1 MRASSNPDRDWN
13 ESPHSLR
20 PGSSPFAGT
29 VPPNECR
36 SCPRWTSLVQLNWQ
50 GRSLMDLALA
60 SPTGRTLSQ
69 SVPEKPAQM
78 GLIRKSDA
86 QRYVAQRHGAGDHQM
101 AGLLQPPLD
110 DVGMRRFSEGQLE
123 RPRKVRRAT
132 PRDNTQVLGVNGMV
146 QVLVDESPHPR
157 NLPAPQ
163 PCGSGAPRPGVA
175 FDL

>member
-86 QRYVAQRHGAGDHQM
+86 QRYVAQRQGAGYHQM

-123 RPRKVRRAT
+123 RPREMRRPP
-132 PRDNTQVLGVNGMV
+132 PRHAPQILGVNVTM
-146 QVLVDESPHPR
+146 QFLVEKSGPPR
-157 NLPAPQ
+157 YLPSHQ
-163 PCGSGAPRPGVA
+163 PCRSGAPRTRMA